1 MPTLRI
7 IVSAVILCATIA
19 VGAFFAL
26 QNTTQVPLDLLVVQ
40 LAERSLALWLLLT
53 LLLGVLLGV
62 IASAVVAL
70 RQRGQLVVLRRKNQ
84 RLGVE
89 IERLRKVGFTESE

>member
-53 LLLGVLLGV
+53 LLLGVLLGE
-62 IASAVVAL
+62 SP
-70 RQRGQLVVLRRKNQ
+70 VL
-84 RLGVE
+84 LWP
-89 IERLRKVGFTESE
+89 